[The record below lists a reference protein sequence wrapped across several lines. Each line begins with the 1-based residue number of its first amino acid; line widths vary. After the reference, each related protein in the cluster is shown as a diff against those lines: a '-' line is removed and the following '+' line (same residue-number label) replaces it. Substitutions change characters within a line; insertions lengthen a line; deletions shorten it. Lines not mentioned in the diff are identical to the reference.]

1 MLVKKPTL
9 SFAELAGPRLHSA
22 VGFAGGLVGG
32 FTAMPGALPVIWC
45 ELRGVAREQQRGIVQ
60 PFILGMQV
68 LAVAM
73 LAMRPGVIRGELLR
87 YTLLALPALAA
98 GVILGLFLFSRID
111 NARFR
116 AATLWLLVVSGL
128 AMMF

>member
-1 MLVKKPTL
+1 
-9 SFAELAGPRLHSA
+9 
-22 VGFAGGLVGG
+22 
-32 FTAMPGALPVIWC
+32 
-45 ELRGVAREQQRGIVQ
+45 
-60 PFILGMQV
+60 MQV